1 MGIVGF
7 VINSPLGKSHDKKAI
22 HLVNLLMNRK
32 KTLEQ
37 LRPMPENEKAKFW
50 TMKHLF
56 LINLYFIIIC
66 YQLFQFNVQA

>member
-22 HLVNLLMNRK
+22 HLVNLLMKRK

-37 LRPMPENEKAKFW
+37 LKSMSE
-50 TMKHLF
+50 
-56 LINLYFIIIC
+56 Y
-66 YQLFQFNVQA
+66 

>member
-22 HLVNLLMNRK
+22 NLVNLLMKRK

-37 LRPMPENEKAKFW
+37 LKSMSE
-50 TMKHLF
+50 
-56 LINLYFIIIC
+56 Y
-66 YQLFQFNVQA
+66 